1 MSAGSGDKSEKP
13 TPGKL
18 RKAKRKG
25 EIPRSRDVSLAALLL
40 AALLCVTLAAPLY
53 KQLMQQSLNLM
64 QQLALSTDD
73 GALGQFMLAQALIL
87 FKVIATLLP
96 IPLVAVACAVLPGG
110 WIFVPARIKPDLKK
124 LNPIAGIKRMFSAQQ
139 LTEVGKM
146 LIKCTVLLC
155 LLWLTINNNMSD
167 ILRLQHLPL
176 PTAIYQCL
184 DIMQSILRLFVFAI
198 LLFAL
203 LDVPL
208 SRFLFLKKMKMT
220 KKELRDEHKENEGS
234 PQIKAHIRHLQRQ
247 MAMGQI
253 QRQVPQADVVIVN
266 PTHFAV
272 ALKYDPQKAPAPW
285 IVAKGI
291 DETAHYIR
299 QLAIKHQVDVI
310 TFAPLARAI
319 YHSTRINQQIP
330 ASLFRPMAQV
340 LTYVMQLKSWRAG
353 SGDKPRLD
361 IHLLPSEEV
370 IANHASD

>member
-25 EIPRSRDVSLAALLL
+25 EIPRSRDVSLAATLLT
-40 AALLCVTLAAPLY
+40 ALLSITIASPFY
-53 KQLMQQSLNLM
+53 KQLIQQSFNLM
-64 QQLALSTDD
+64 QQLAISTDKS
-73 GALGQFMLAQALIL
+73 ALQQFMLAQALIL
-87 FKVIATLLP
+87 FKVIATFLP
-96 IPLVAVACAVLPGG
+96 IPLVAIVSAVMPGG
-110 WIFVPARIKPDLKK
+110 WIFVPARIKPDFKK
-124 LNPIAGIKRMFSAQQ
+124 LNPISGIKRLFTAQQ
-139 LTEVGKM
+139 LAEVGKM
-146 LIKCTVLLC
+146 LIKCTVLLF
-155 LLWLTINNNMSD
+155 LLWLTINNNMSE
-167 ILRLQHLPL
+167 ILRLQHAPL

-184 DIMQSILRLFVFAI
+184 DIMTSILRIFIFAI

-234 PQIKAHIRHLQRQ
+234 PQIKAHIRQLQRQ

-253 QRQVPQADVVIVN
+253 QRQLPQADVVIVN

-285 IVAKGI
+285 IVAKGV

-299 QLAIKHQVDVI
+299 QLAIKHQIDVI

-353 SGDKPRLD
+353 NGEKPQLD

-370 IANHASD
+370 IVNHASE